1 MKKLRAR
8 NPPLRN
14 IPTKTPRSIIQIK
27 TRDNA
32 EWYKPQPSMLA
43 KRYKCDFSLPNDGG
57 PGSQLLDVSTLD
69 LWNNSGIVCL
79 ISPGNVAYYPT
90 SPTGL
95 PAGSIWNDG
104 LVVAVVP
111 PTNPNPY
118 AMPVIWPNVTALG
131 LLALGG
137 ANLPLTVPAISGQ
150 LWNNGGWVAIARQG
164 TLSYPFDFWND
175 EGVLVFSEPAHSI
188 VYPTSPVGLS
198 PGSLWN
204 NGLTV
209 GVVGPT
215 SPNPTAP
222 AIIWPSITAAH
233 LLAIGGANLPT
244 TIPAKAHQLWNDSGV
259 ASIAPPY
266 P

>member
-14 IPTKTPRSIIQIK
+14 VPTKTPRAIIQVK

-43 KRYKCDFSLPNDGG
+43 KRYKIDWTLHPDSPA
-57 PGSQLLDVSTLD
+57 SQLSDVSSLD
-69 LWNNSGIVCL
+69 LWNNGGIVCL
-79 ISPGNVAYYPT
+79 ISPGKVAYYPT
-90 SPTGL
+90 SPSGL

-104 LVVAVVP
+104 LIVAVVP
-111 PTNPNPY
+111 PTNPNPW
-118 AMPVIWPNVTALG
+118 ATPIIWPNVSALG
-131 LLALGG
+131 LLALSGKD
-137 ANLPLTVPAISGQ
+137 LPITMPSIPGQ
-150 LWNNGGWVAIARQG
+150 LWNDGGWVAIVPPTILTVA
-164 TLSYPFDFWND
+164 DFWND
-175 EGVLVFSEPAHSI
+175 GGILAFSIPGRANT
-188 VYPTSPVGLS
+188 YPPSPIGLS
-198 PGSLWN
+198 PGSVWN

-222 AIIWPSITAAH
+222 PIIWPNITAAQ
-233 LLAIGGANLPT
+233 LLTTGGANLPIS
-244 TIPAKAHQLWNDSGV
+244 IPATSNQIWNDNGV
-259 ASIAPPY
+259 VSIAPPY